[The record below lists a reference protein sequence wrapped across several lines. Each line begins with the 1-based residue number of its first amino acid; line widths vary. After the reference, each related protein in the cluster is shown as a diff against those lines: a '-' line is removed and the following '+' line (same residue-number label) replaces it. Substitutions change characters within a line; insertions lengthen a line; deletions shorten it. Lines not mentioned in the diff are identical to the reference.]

1 MKPGYEEAFSNLQSD
16 YISLCLE
23 YAEGKA
29 EEVFAYLYR
38 TETMRMF
45 NVFFRSDGK
54 ILAASQL
61 VTSCNDEELMETGR
75 NDISKLEEICSEYE
89 AAVPNEIRM
98 HYDVKTGKYDAEVA
112 YEDYSIK
119 DKVTPFQVFMNWLKE
134 ERVKQ

>member
-1 MKPGYEEAFSNLQSD
+1 MKKGYEDAFSDLQSE

-45 NVFFRSDGK
+45 NVFFKCNGK
-54 ILAASQL
+54 IFAASQL
-61 VTSCNDEELMETGR
+61 DTSCNDEELMEAGR
-75 NDISKLEEICSEYE
+75 NDISKLEELCREYE
-89 AAVPNEIRM
+89 AAAPNEIKM
-98 HYDVKTGKYDAEVA
+98 HYYVKTGKYDAEVA

-119 DKVTPFQVFMNWLKE
+119 DKVTPFQVFMKWLKE
-134 ERVKQ
+134 EKEKQ